1 MKKMKMIVNLHKD
14 LLIIIKM
21 MKMPQINKQISNPL
35 HKLMKIYKI
44 HLKIILI
51 ILEKFPNTDR
61 K

>member
-21 MKMPQINKQISNPL
+21 MKMPQINKQINNLL